1 MNSAQHHQRVTVKVE
16 DSIAHVAL
24 ARPDKLNGLD
34 LAMIKELIAA
44 ARQIRR
50 DRSIRAVVLSGE
62 GDAFCAG
69 LDFAAVGK
77 QPAAVARAF
86 AKVPRLQRLNTF
98 QRVCWVWRELPVP
111 VVAVLHGHCFGGGL
125 QLALACDFR
134 IATPDCELS
143 VMEAKWGLIPDM
155 TGSVS
160 LRELLP
166 IDTAKRLTM
175 SAEVF
180 SGERGK
186 ELGLV
191 TEVASDPQAAAI
203 ELIGELTARSPDAL
217 AATKR
222 LFHRSWTASE
232 RKAFWIES
240 KEQAKLLRSE
250 NHRRARKN
258 AGTPEAWADRKR

>member
-34 LAMIKELIAA
+34 LAMIKQLIAA

-111 VVAVLHGHCFGGGL
+111 VVAVLCWAAGDSFGTN
-125 QLALACDFR
+125 ASSSV
-134 IATPDCELS
+134 LS
-143 VMEAKWGLIPDM
+143 
-155 TGSVS
+155 
-160 LRELLP
+160 LP
-166 IDTAKRLTM
+166 
-175 SAEVF
+175 
-180 SGERGK
+180 
-186 ELGLV
+186 
-191 TEVASDPQAAAI
+191 
-203 ELIGELTARSPDAL
+203 
-217 AATKR
+217 
-222 LFHRSWTASE
+222 
-232 RKAFWIES
+232 AF
-240 KEQAKLLRSE
+240 
-250 NHRRARKN
+250 
-258 AGTPEAWADRKR
+258 GTPFSAN